1 MAFLFTTILKSAFNV
16 FLTQETFRC
25 NLGRVTLL
33 KIYKQMKQGLQF
45 LLLIFSL
52 TVFAQNG
59 SIDTAQIIIPNRYN
73 SVEAQTKP
81 YVIMISADGFRYD
94 YAKKYNAENL
104 LKFSNGGVQAK
115 AMIPSYP
122 SITFPNH
129 WTLVTGLYPSHHG
142 LIDNFFYDY
151 KRKENYAM
159 NDRKNAE
166 DGSWYGGIP
175 LWGLAEKQ
183 GMISASLMWVGSAS
197 DAGGKR
203 PTYYYP
209 YHEKFTPSE
218 KVDKVINWLKLPM
231 DKRPHFISLYFPEVD
246 GSGHHFGPDTKET
259 EDAVH
264 LVDKAIG
271 ELVQKVNDLGLKN
284 VNFVFVSDHGMI
296 KVDGGNP
303 LEIPAVLFDKTRF
316 DFYNSQTLLRVYVK
330 NPDEVKDVYQELKA
344 NKTDDY
350 EVYLDKKLPKYL
362 HFGLKDDKYN
372 RIGQILLIPRAPK
385 IFLEKGKKT
394 SVGKHGYN
402 PKIVPEM
409 KATFLAWGTEFKSN
423 LVIDEFQNIN
433 VYPLVAEILEL
444 KIDQPIDGKLKV
456 LKETLKKKK

>member
-1 MAFLFTTILKSAFNV
+1 
-16 FLTQETFRC
+16 
-25 NLGRVTLL
+25 
-33 KIYKQMKQGLQF
+33 MKRGIHF
-45 LLLIFSL
+45 LLLFISL
-52 TVFAQNG
+52 TAFAQQVN
-59 SIDTAQIIIPNRYN
+59 IDTAQVVVPERQNNIE
-73 SVEAQTKP
+73 VQAKP
-81 YVIMISADGFRYD
+81 YVIMISTDGFRYD

-104 LKFSNGGVQAK
+104 LKLSNSGVRAE

-129 WTLVTGLYPSHHG
+129 WSLITGLYPSHHG

-151 KRKENYAM
+151 KRKEAYAM
-159 NDRKNAE
+159 SNKKNAE
-166 DGSWYGGIP
+166 DGSWYGGTP

-183 GMISASLMWVGSAS
+183 GMVSASLMWVGSAS
-197 DAGGKR
+197 DAGGMR

-218 KVDKVINWLKLPM
+218 KVEKVVNWLKLPE

-246 GSGHHFGPDTKET
+246 GSGHHYGPDAKET
-259 EDAVH
+259 ENAVH
-264 LVDKAIG
+264 LIDQAIG
-271 ELVQKVNDLGLKN
+271 DLVQKVNNLGLKN

-296 KVDGGNP
+296 KVDGGTP
-303 LEIPAVLFDKTRF
+303 LEIPALLFDKNRF

-330 NPDEVKDVYQELKA
+330 NPDEVKSVYKELKK

-362 HFGLKDDKYN
+362 HFATRDDQYN
-372 RIGQILLIPRAPK
+372 RIGQILLIPKAPK

-402 PKIVPEM
+402 PRLVPEM
-409 KATFLAWGTEFKSN
+409 KATFYAWGPEFKSN
-423 LVIDEFQNIN
+423 LAIDEFANIN
-433 VYPLVAEILEL
+433 VYPLVAEILGL
-444 KIDQPIDGKLKV
+444 KINQPIDGKLKV
-456 LKETLKKKK
+456 LKETLKDKK

>member
-1 MAFLFTTILKSAFNV
+1 
-16 FLTQETFRC
+16 
-25 NLGRVTLL
+25 
-33 KIYKQMKQGLQF
+33 MKRGLQF

-52 TVFAQNG
+52 TVFAQKETV
-59 SIDTAQIIIPNRYN
+59 DTAQVLIPNRYN
-73 SVEAQTKP
+73 SAEAQTKP
-81 YVIMISADGFRYD
+81 YVIMISTDGFRYD

-104 LKFSNGGVQAK
+104 LKLSNEGVQAK

-129 WTLVTGLYPSHHG
+129 WTLITGLYPSHHG
-142 LIDNFFYDY
+142 LIDNYFYDY
-151 KRKENYAM
+151 KRKESYAM
-159 NDRKNAE
+159 SNKKNAE

-175 LWGLAEKQ
+175 LWSLAEKQ
-183 GMISASLMWVGSAS
+183 GMVSASMQWVGSAS

-218 KVDKVINWLKLPM
+218 KVHKVINWLKLPM

-246 GSGHHFGPDTKET
+246 GSGHHFGPDAKET

-264 LVDKAIG
+264 LIDKAVG

-303 LEIPAVLFDKTRF
+303 LEIPAMLLDKNRF
-316 DFYNSQTLLRVYVK
+316 DIYNSQTLLRVYVK
-330 NPDEVKDVYQELKA
+330 NPAEVKKIYKELKA
-344 NKTDDY
+344 NKTEDY

-362 HFGLKDDKYN
+362 HFGTKDDKYN
-372 RIGQILLIPRAPK
+372 RIGRILLIPKAPK

-402 PKIVPEM
+402 PRIVPEM
-409 KATFLAWGTEFKSN
+409 KATFFAWGPEFKNN
-423 LVIDEFQNIN
+423 LIIDEFANIN
-433 VYPLVAEILEL
+433 VYPLVAEILRL

-456 LKETLKKKK
+456 LKATLKEKK

>member
-1 MAFLFTTILKSAFNV
+1 
-16 FLTQETFRC
+16 
-25 NLGRVTLL
+25 
-33 KIYKQMKQGLQF
+33 MKRGLHF

-52 TVFAQNG
+52 TIFAQK
-59 SIDTAQIIIPNRYN
+59 SPVDTAQVVVANRYN
-73 SVEAQTKP
+73 SIDAQTKP
-81 YVIMISADGFRYD
+81 YVIMISTDGFRYD

-104 LKFSNGGVQAK
+104 LKLSGEGVQAK

-129 WTLVTGLYPSHHG
+129 WSLITGLYPSHHG

-151 KRKENYAM
+151 KRKEFYAM
-159 NDRKNAE
+159 SDRKNAE
-166 DGSWYGGIP
+166 DGSWYGGVP

-218 KVDKVINWLKLPM
+218 KVNKVIDWLKLPM

-246 GSGHHFGPDTKET
+246 GSGHHFGPEARET

-264 LVDKAIG
+264 LVDNAIG
-271 ELVQKVNDLGLKN
+271 ELVQKVNSLGLKN

-296 KVDGGNP
+296 KVDGGAP
-303 LEIPAVLFDKTRF
+303 LDIPAILFDKDRF
-316 DFYNSQTLLRVYVK
+316 DFYNSQTLLRVVVK
-330 NPDEVKDVYQELKA
+330 NPAEVKSVYKELKA
-344 NKTDDY
+344 GKTDDY
-350 EVYLDKKLPKYL
+350 EVYLDKRLPGYL
-362 HFGLKDDKYN
+362 HFGTKDDQYQ
-372 RIGQILLIPRAPK
+372 RIGQILLIPKAPK

-402 PKIVPEM
+402 ARLVPEM
-409 KATFLAWGTEFKSN
+409 KATFFAWGPEFKN
-423 LVIDEFQNIN
+423 NVVVDEFSNVN
-433 VYPLVAEILEL
+433 VYPLVAEILGL
-444 KIDQPIDGKLKV
+444 KIEQPIDGKLKV
-456 LKETLKKKK
+456 LKQTLKEKR